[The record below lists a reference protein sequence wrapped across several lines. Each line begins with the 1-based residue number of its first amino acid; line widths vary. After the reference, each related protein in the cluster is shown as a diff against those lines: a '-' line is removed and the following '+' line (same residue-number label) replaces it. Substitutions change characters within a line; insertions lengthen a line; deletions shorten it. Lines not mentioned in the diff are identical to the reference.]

1 MKFTLSWL
9 KDHLETNADLDEIV
23 ETLTMIGLEVESVV
37 NPAEK
42 LSGFKIAKV
51 ISAEKHPNAD
61 RLKVLLVDTGSGEP
75 VQVVCGA
82 PNARTGLLGVFG
94 KPGDYIPGIDV
105 TLSVGN
111 IRDVESFGMMCS
123 ERELELSD
131 EHDGIIDLPEDAPL
145 GGSFADYAGLN
156 DPIIEIGLTPNRPD
170 CTGVH
175 GIARDLAAAGLG
187 ELKENRPEAIEGQFP
202 CPTAVT
208 LDFGDTAPLC
218 PAFGLRLV
226 RGVKNG
232 PSPKW
237 LQQRLLAID
246 LRPINMLVDITNYI
260 TFDRGR
266 PLHVFDAAKVKGD
279 LVVRRGK
286 QGEQLVALDDKDYAV
301 DEDVCVIADDNGL
314 ESLAGIMGGAASGC
328 DENTFDVLIESAL
341 WDPLNIAHTGRRLGV
356 SSDARYRFER
366 GVDPAFM
373 VPGIELATK
382 MVVDLGGG
390 TPSDITIAGTV
401 PEPEMVID
409 FPMSEIKRLVGLD
422 VFPTEAKVIL
432 SRLGF
437 WVSGSTDDVKVAVP
451 SWRPDVHGKADL
463 VEEIMRI
470 VGVDKVPVTPLPRE
484 RHVGQKVLTQGQIR
498 RNKARRALAVRGLD
512 EAVTWSFISKKQAEL
527 FGGGN
532 PDLALANPI
541 SGDMS
546 DMRPSLIPGLVMA
559 SQRNADRAH
568 ADVALFEVGQVFSSD
583 EVDGQQMLATGLR
596 RGTAVLTGPGR
607 HWSGDS
613 SDVSAFDAKA
623 DALSVL
629 EAVGVAVNNLQ
640 VSRDAPDW
648 FHPGRSG
655 TLKLGP
661 KNTLAVFGELHPKV
675 LRDLNVKSAI
685 AVFEVFLDAIPEPRR
700 KGSRSRGVLNIAD
713 LMSVKRDFA
722 FLLERSVDV
731 HKLVKAARNADKA
744 LIENVT
750 VFDIYEGPGVDD
762 DKKSVAIDVV
772 IQPKT
777 KTLTDEEIDAIS
789 GKVIA
794 AVEKATGGE
803 LRQ

>member
-9 KDHLETNADLDEIV
+9 KDHLETDAGLEEIV

-42 LSGFKIAKV
+42 LSSFKIAKV

-61 RLKVLLVDTGSGEP
+61 RLKVLSVDTGSGEP

-82 PNARTGLLGVFG
+82 PNARAGLLGVFG

-131 EHDGIIDLPEDAPL
+131 EHDGIIDLPEDAPV
-145 GGSFADYAGLN
+145 GDSFADYAGLN

-170 CTGVH
+170 CTGVY

-187 ELKENRPEAIEGQFP
+187 ELKENRPETIEGQFP

-208 LDFGDTAPLC
+208 LDFGSTEPLC

-237 LQQRLLAID
+237 LQQRLIAID
-246 LRPINMLVDITNYI
+246 LRPINLLVDITNYI

-279 LVVRRGK
+279 LVVRRGR
-286 QGEQLVALDDKDYAV
+286 QGETLVALDDKDYTV
-301 DEDVCVIADDNGL
+301 DEDVCVIADDGGL

-328 DENTFDVLIESAL
+328 DDNTVDVLIESAL
-341 WDPLNIAHTGRRLGV
+341 WDPQNIAHTGRRLGV

-382 MVVDLGGG
+382 MVLEMGGG
-390 TPSDITIAGTV
+390 TASEITIAGAV

-409 FPMSEIKRLVGLD
+409 FPLSEIKRLVGLD
-422 VFPTEAKVIL
+422 VYPTEAKVIL

-437 WVSGSTDDVKVAVP
+437 WVSGSTDEVKVAVP
-451 SWRPDVHGKADL
+451 SWRPDIHGKADL
-463 VEEIMRI
+463 VEEVMRI

-512 EAVTWSFISKKQAEL
+512 EAVTWSFISKRQAEL
-527 FGGGN
+527 FGGGGE
-532 PDLALANPI
+532 DLALANPI
-541 SGDMS
+541 SSDMS

-559 SQRNADRAH
+559 SQRNADRAR

-583 EVDGQQMLATGLR
+583 DVDGQQMLATGLR
-596 RGTAVLTGPGR
+596 RGTAVLTGSGR
-607 HWSGDS
+607 HWSGDAA
-613 SDVSAFDAKA
+613 DVSAFDAKA

-661 KNTLAVFGELHPKV
+661 KNTLAVFGELHPGV

-685 AVFEVFLDAIPEPRR
+685 AVFEVFLDAMPEPRR
-700 KGSRSRGVLNIAD
+700 KGSRARGVLDIAD
-713 LMSVKRDFA
+713 LMSVRRDFA

-731 HKLVKAARNADKA
+731 DRLVKAARGADKT

-750 VFDIYEGPGVDD
+750 VFDIYEGSGVDD

-772 IQPKT
+772 IQPKN

>member
-9 KDHLETNADLDEIV
+9 KDHLETSADLDEIV
-23 ETLTMIGLEVESVV
+23 KTLTMVGLEVDSVV

-42 LSGFKIAKV
+42 LRTFKIAKV
-51 ISAEKHPNAD
+51 ISAQKHPNAD
-61 RLKVLLVDTGSGEP
+61 RLKVLAVDTGTGDP

-82 PNARTGLLGVFG
+82 PNARAGLVGVFG
-94 KPGDYIPGIDV
+94 KPGDYVPGIDL

-131 EHDGIIDLPEDAPL
+131 EHDGIIDLPEDAPV
-145 GGSFADYAGLN
+145 GETYADYAGLN

-170 CTGVH
+170 CTGVY

-187 ELKENRPEAIEGQFP
+187 ELKENRPEPIDGTFP
-202 CPTAVT
+202 CPTKVR
-208 LDFGDTAPLC
+208 LEFGDTAPLC

-237 LQQRLLAID
+237 LQQRLIAID
-246 LRPINMLVDITNYI
+246 LRPINLLVDITNYI

-266 PLHVFDAAKVKGD
+266 PLHVFDAAKVQGD
-279 LVVRRGK
+279 LVVRRG
-286 QGEQLVALDDKDYAV
+286 QTGETLVALDDKEYSV

-328 DENTFDVLIESAL
+328 DENTVDVLIESAL

-356 SSDARYRFER
+356 GSDARYRFER

-373 VPGIELATK
+373 LPGIEQATK
-382 MVVDLGGG
+382 MVLELGGG
-390 TPSDITIAGTV
+390 TPSEISLVGKV
-401 PEPEMVID
+401 PEPEMIIH
-409 FPMSEIKRLVGLD
+409 FPLSEIKRLVGLE
-422 VFPTEAKVIL
+422 VYPTEAKVIL

-437 WVSGSTDDVKVAVP
+437 WVSGSTEDVKVAVP
-451 SWRPDVHGKADL
+451 TWRPDIHGKADL

-484 RHVGQKVLTQGQIR
+484 QHIGQKVLTQGQIR

-512 EAVTWSFISKKQAEL
+512 EAVTWSFISKIQADL
-527 FGGGN
+527 FGGGSAE
-532 PDLALANPI
+532 LALANPI
-541 SGDMS
+541 STDMS

-568 ADVALFEVGQVFSSD
+568 ADVALFEVGQVFASD
-583 EVDGQQMLATGLR
+583 ETDGQQMLATGLR

-607 HWSGDS
+607 HWSGNS
-613 SDVSAFDAKA
+613 EDVSAFDAKA

-629 EAVGVAVNNLQ
+629 EAIGVNVNNLQ
-640 VSRDAPDW
+640 VSRDAPAW

-675 LRDLNVKSAI
+675 LRDLQVKSAI

-700 KGSRSRGVLNIAD
+700 KGSRTRGVLNIAD
-713 LMSVKRDFA
+713 LMSVRRDFA
-722 FLLERSVDV
+722 FLLDRSMDVD
-731 HKLVKAARNADKA
+731 KLVKAAKGADKSV
-744 LIENVT
+744 IDSVT
-750 VFDIYEGPGVDD
+750 VFDIYEGAGVAE

-772 IQPKT
+772 IQPRT

-789 GKVIA
+789 VKVIA
-794 AVEKATGGE
+794 AVEKVTGGQ
-803 LRQ
+803 LRK